1 MQTFLKL
8 LAILFILVPRC
19 TAIKEQEEL
28 QEASTKVLI
37 APVENQLKQCGEME
51 EKIKLLEL
59 QINETNKANQQLD
72 EYKNQTEKQA
82 AEIKAFSNKDEL
94 IANLKADPEIEDK
107 LKLLEYFQLQIA
119 KKELKL
125 RNLQLTISSYE
136 NNTNNQSNPKNRTPQ
151 IVCPNYMVKA
161 YNEAPKLKDRLKRL
175 ENKQKSCQMD
185 LESERNG
192 SIQKDVTIDNM
203 KKEAEANRKLL
214 ENQWNET
221 NYMNARIKEMEI
233 VAENNKNLLD
243 QCQENKRNM
252 QKTEEEK
259 KSVEEKL
266 NECQLNN
273 TNLVKLKDESFK
285 EYQSNQQI
293 ILESCQDDLESQ
305 RNESTY
311 KNVTIKE
318 LNKLAEFNH
327 NLWTQCQKNR
337 EEIQTELDSYK
348 TRDSKNNNLVES
360 CKKQLES
367 QKLETTSKNA
377 NINELNKGLDE
388 CKKNK
393 EELNN
398 QLITKEKCAK
408 QCSGNNFFTKTWCKV
423 KCKLNC

>member
-1 MQTFLKL
+1 MQTLLKL
-8 LAILFILVPRC
+8 LAVLFILVPRC

-72 EYKNQTEKQA
+72 EYKNQIEKQG
-82 AEIKAFSNKDEL
+82 AELKAFSIKDEL
-94 IANLKADPEIEDK
+94 IANQRAEIEDK
-107 LKLLEYFQLQIA
+107 LKLLEDFQLQIA
-119 KKELKL
+119 KKELEIK
-125 RNLQLTISSYE
+125 NLQLTISSYE

-151 IVCPNYMVKA
+151 IVCPNPMVKA
-161 YNEAPKLKDRLKRL
+161 YNEAPQLKDRLKRL
-175 ENKQKSCQMD
+175 EDKQKSCQMD
-185 LESERNG
+185 LESERTG
-192 SIQKDVTIDNM
+192 SIEKDVTIDNM
-203 KKEAEANRKLL
+203 KKEAEANHNLL
-214 ENQWNET
+214 ESQRNET
-221 NYMNARIKEMEI
+221 NYMNDRIKEMEI

-318 LNKLAEFNH
+318 LNKVAEFNH

-348 TRDSKNNNLVES
+348 TKDANNINLVES

-367 QKLETTSKNA
+367 QKLETSSKNA
-377 NINELNKGLDE
+377 TINKLNKGLDE

-398 QLITKEKCAK
+398 RLSIIEKCHK
-408 QCSGNNFFTKTWCKV
+408 QCNGGFFKNAWCKA
-423 KCKLNC
+423 KCKWNC